1 MKLRVQYM
9 AQLRAVVGRAEE
21 EIELSEGSSLTDLLN
36 QLATTYS
43 AASSHFVTEA
53 RQARPS
59 LLIVLNEAAVSAR
72 DAKTTIL
79 HSNDIVTLLPPIA
92 GG

>member
-21 EIELSEGSSLTDLLN
+21 EIELSEGGSLADLLN
-36 QLATTYS
+36 QLATTYV

-59 LLIVLNEAAVSAR
+59 LLIVVNDSAVSAR
-72 DAKTTIL
+72 ETAATVL
-79 HSNDIVTLLPPIA
+79 HSNDVVTLLPPIA

>member
-9 AQLRAVVGRAEE
+9 AQLRTVVGRAEE
-21 EIELSEGSSLTDLLN
+21 AVDLPEGGSLADLLN
-36 QLATTYS
+36 QLATTHV
-43 AASSHFVTEA
+43 AASSHFVTKA

-59 LLIVLNEAAVSAR
+59 LLIVVNDAAVSAR
-72 DAKTTIL
+72 AATATEL
-79 HSNDIVTLLPPIA
+79 HANDVITLLPPIA